1 MTGISYILH
10 ELCDTHIIPLF
21 SLYNLIMPGYT
32 NKKDKKES
40 FSGEPSI
47 ADVISSSPVHTILA
61 KMLKKHKLI
70 LTK

>member
-1 MTGISYILH
+1 
-10 ELCDTHIIPLF
+10 
-21 SLYNLIMPGYT
+21 MPGYT